1 MAIHGTRGSW
11 LKYGLM
17 CKKNSSFRGVV
28 PGHAGWARIPRPGI
42 FYSGSENETLELPVP
57 KGDHRQYYFRIRD
70 AIRNQ
75 APSPVTTGQAIAVM
89 AVLETAI
96 QSSEKAEVLS
106 LPLTDPERAAWHS
119 ASA

>member
-1 MAIHGTRGSW
+1 
-11 LKYGLM
+11 
-17 CKKNSSFRGVV
+17 
-28 PGHAGWARIPRPGI
+28 
-42 FYSGSENETLELPVP
+42 
-57 KGDHRQYYFRIRD
+57 
-70 AIRNQ
+70 
-75 APSPVTTGQAIAVM
+75 M